1 MNLGNLGTSMKR
13 AGPIL
18 VALAAATVLS
28 ACAAVRGLP
37 DPVSIEQRLA
47 MIPLNGAPLDR
58 PVSIHWSGEQIPF
71 IEAETDHDGAFALG
85 LAHAHLR
92 LGQMELLRRVSQGR
106 LREIAGPIRGIRD
119 VEHALRI
126 LNFGKTSNEV
136 YARMPAHSKAFLDAF
151 VAGINHYQQNVTQLP
166 HEFSLLGIGREPWRA
181 QEVLTLSRLA
191 SVDVSW
197 ITWFRLFSLR
207 DRPDWPEIWMRA
219 LEHGS
224 ASTPS
229 IQYEEEAALQYLN
242 DILAGTARTGSNSFA
257 IGGSK
262 TLSRSSIIASDP
274 HLGIDLPNI
283 WVLAGLKSPSY
294 HMIGL
299 MVPGLPF
306 VAVGRNADIA
316 WGGTN
321 MRSAASD
328 LIDVSGLPP
337 EQITSREENVNVRW
351 WFDDSY
357 VIRESPHGPIL
368 SDAEII
374 DAREGEVFALKWI
387 GHRPSDEVTA
397 MLDANRA
404 SNWEEFRTS
413 LEPFAISAQNFVYA
427 DKEGNIGQL
436 TTTHIPMRS
445 MEMPRGIVRPLSDAA
460 AWDNILTSRDLPSAY
475 NPASGF
481 LASANNKPAETPFPI
496 GYFFSG
502 DNRVLR
508 MRELLSAAT
517 EMSVSD
523 IQAVQSDTYM
533 ISAVA
538 LRDVIVAR
546 ARAIPDLSVEAVQ
559 TLEILEA
566 WNGRFDVDSRG
577 AVAFQV
583 SVAILVPLFVDE
595 IDQTIIEIGGTE
607 YLDYAKL
614 IEAAPAGI
622 IELHIAAALSGA
634 NASLMSYPTWGDMH
648 TLVLE
653 HNFSMIP
660 LIGERYRFVDTPWP
674 GSTDTLWRAS
684 HDLSTEAVSV
694 GFGAQARHIS
704 DMADLDSNW
713 FALIGGNDGWI
724 NSENFLDQIEAF
736 RSSTPIRFPMR
747 PETVRAQ
754 FPHTTVLNP

>member
-1 MNLGNLGTSMKR
+1 MKN
-13 AGPIL
+13 AEAIA
-18 VALAAATVLS
+18 VALAAAIFLS
-28 ACAAVRGLP
+28 GCAVVRGLP
-37 DPVSIEQRLA
+37 ETVSTQERLA
-47 MIPLNGAPLDR
+47 MIPLNDVPLER
-58 PVSIHWSGEQIPF
+58 PVSIHWSDEKIPF
-71 IEAETDHDGAFALG
+71 IEAKTDNDGAFALG
-85 LAHAHLR
+85 LVHAHLR
-92 LGQMELLRRVSQGR
+92 LGQMEILRRVSQGR
-106 LREIAGPIRGIRD
+106 LREIAGPLPGIRD

-126 LNFGKTSNEV
+126 LDLGKSSDEV

-151 VAGINHYQQNVTQLP
+151 VAGINHYQQNVRQLP
-166 HEFSLLGIGREPWRA
+166 HEFGLLGIGREAWRA
-181 QEVLTLSRLA
+181 EEVLTLGRLA

-197 ITWFRLFSLR
+197 LTWFRLIRLR

-224 ASTPS
+224 ASAPS
-229 IQYEEEAALQYLN
+229 FEYEQEASAQYMN
-242 DILAGTARTGSNSFA
+242 DILSGTARTGSNSFA
-257 IGGSK
+257 VGGGK
-262 TLSRSSIIASDP
+262 TISGSAIIASDP

-283 WVLAGLKSPSY
+283 WVLAGLKSPSF
-294 HMIGL
+294 HVIGL

-306 VAVGRNADIA
+306 VAVGRNEDIA

-328 LIDVSGLPP
+328 LIDVSELPP
-337 EQITSREENVNVRW
+337 EQITSREEDADVRW
-351 WFDDSY
+351 WFDNDY

-368 SDAEII
+368 SDAEMIN
-374 DAREGEVFALKWI
+374 AREGEIFALKWI
-387 GHRPSDEVTA
+387 GHRPSDEITA
-397 MLDANRA
+397 MLDMNRA
-404 SNWEEFRTS
+404 GNWEEFRTS

-427 DKEGNIGQL
+427 DRIGNIGQL

-445 MEMPRGIVRPLSDAA
+445 MELPRDIVRPLSDAD
-460 AWDNILTSRDLPSAY
+460 AWDRILTSRDLPSAY

-481 LASANNKPAETPFPI
+481 VASANNKPAETPYPI

-502 DNRVLR
+502 DDRVFR
-508 MRELLSAAT
+508 MRELLSGAT
-517 EMSVSD
+517 QMSVAD

-533 ISAVA
+533 SSAVA

-546 ARAIPDLSVEAVQ
+546 GRSIANLSGEALS
-559 TLEILEA
+559 TLDILSA
-566 WNGRFDVDSRG
+566 WNGRFDIESQG
-577 AVAFQV
+577 AVAFQA
-583 SVAILVPLFVDE
+583 SVAILIPLFVDE

-607 YLDYAKL
+607 YLDYANL
-614 IEAAPAGI
+614 IEDAPESI
-622 IELHIAAALSGA
+622 IEPHVTAALSGA
-634 NASLMSYPTWGDMH
+634 STSLVAFPTWGDMH

-660 LIGERYRFVDTPWP
+660 LVGDRYRFVETPWP

-684 HDLSTEAVSV
+684 HNLSTEQVSA

-736 RSSTPIRFPMR
+736 RTSTPIRFPMR

-754 FPHTTVLNP
+754 FGHTIVLNP